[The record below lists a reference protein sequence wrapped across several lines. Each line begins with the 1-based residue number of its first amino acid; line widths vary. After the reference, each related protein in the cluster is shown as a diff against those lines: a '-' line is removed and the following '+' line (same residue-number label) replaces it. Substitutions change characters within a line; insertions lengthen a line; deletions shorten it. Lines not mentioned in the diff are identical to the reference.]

1 MNGIMTCPLGSPEGI
16 LDAREVTT
24 RLKRSCAGSASCL
37 WRARKADLRLGEWS
51 FGCLGRS
58 SSSPMVGRACRC
70 LPASRGCCSACCC
83 SRRAPLSRSTEL
95 SKSCGPGSRQ
105 RRPRR
110 SCRDMSRACGSCFP
124 AGVLVTRPP
133 GYLLRL
139 DGAQLD
145 LARFERLRQEAGA
158 AFTDGRYEA
167 AAQLL
172 RDGWRCQHSCS
183 QGRAVVSFP
192 A

>member
-1 MNGIMTCPLGSPEGI
+1 VEFRLLGPLE
-16 LDAREVTT
+16 LVTD
-24 RLKRSCAGSASCL
+24 G
-37 WRARKADLRLGEWS
+37 GQ
-51 FGCLGRS
+51 GV
-58 SSSPMVGRACRC
+58 P
-70 LPASRGCCSACCC
+70 LPAGKPRLLLGLLLLEAGAVVSLDRIVEELWAGQPPATAEKVVQGYVSRL
-83 SRRAPLSRSTEL
+83 RKLLPT
-95 SKSCGPGSRQ
+95 
-105 RRPRR
+105 
-110 SCRDMSRACGSCFP
+110 
-124 AGVLVTRPP
+124 GVLVTRPP

-158 AFTDGRYEA
+158 VFTDGRYEA